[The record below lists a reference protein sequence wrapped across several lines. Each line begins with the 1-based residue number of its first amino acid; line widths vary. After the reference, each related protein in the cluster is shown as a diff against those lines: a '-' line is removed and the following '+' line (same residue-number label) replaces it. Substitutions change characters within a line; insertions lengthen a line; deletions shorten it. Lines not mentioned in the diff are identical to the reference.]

1 MNTKKLALIIIFT
14 ALALSLSQIKIPAP
28 YAPFLYYQIW
38 EIPIMVAFILIS
50 PLAGTAVALMN
61 TLFLFAIFP
70 GELPTGPAYNLA
82 AILSMQAGILIT
94 ELIIKKIAKKQHT
107 NETTLQYSKKWITTS
122 TAMGIITRVLFMTVV
137 LYFAIPQPAP
147 IGFGFGQELTV
158 SLLPAEAFFNATIAV
173 YTIPFGYLIANT
185 VKRYVKLNLNNG
197 LKKPQP
203 NPVVSS

>member
-50 PLAGTAVALMN
+50 PLAGTAVAFMN

-82 AILSMQAGILIT
+82 AILSMQAGILII
-94 ELIIKKIAKKQHT
+94 EVLIKKIAKKQNK
-107 NETTLQYSKKWITTS
+107 NETILQYSTKWIIAS
-122 TAMGIITRVLFMTVV
+122 TATGIITRVLFMTLV

-147 IGFGFGQELTV
+147 IGFGFSQELTV
-158 SLLPAEAFFNATIAV
+158 SLLPAEGFFNASIAI

-185 VKRYVKLNLNNG
+185 IKRYVRLNLDSG

-203 NPVVSS
+203 NPSVS